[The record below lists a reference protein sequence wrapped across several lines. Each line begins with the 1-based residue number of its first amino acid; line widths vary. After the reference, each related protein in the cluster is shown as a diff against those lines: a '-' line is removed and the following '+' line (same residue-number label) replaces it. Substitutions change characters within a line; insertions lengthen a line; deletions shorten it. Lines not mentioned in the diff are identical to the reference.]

1 MNDFELTTLSEH
13 HLEGALDLLDQL
25 SDCPYKISPEDSWEL
40 YVDDLTQMIVVAE
53 YKGTVIGTGKVIIEQ
68 KLRGDCVAHIED
80 VVVEKKYRGLGIGRQ
95 IVDYLCELAIDS
107 DCSKVVLHCLEENVD
122 FYKNCGFTQE
132 NGMRK
137 DLV

>member
-53 YKGTVIGTGKVIIEQ
+53 YKCQVIGKGKVII
-68 KLRGDCVAHIED
+68 
-80 VVVEKKYRGLGIGRQ
+80 
-95 IVDYLCELAIDS
+95 
-107 DCSKVVLHCLEENVD
+107 
-122 FYKNCGFTQE
+122 
-132 NGMRK
+132 
-137 DLV
+137 

>member
-1 MNDFELTTLSEH
+1 MF
-13 HLEGALDLLDQL
+13 
-25 SDCPYKISPEDSWEL
+25 PIYWYKI
-40 YVDDLTQMIVVAE
+40 
-53 YKGTVIGTGKVIIEQ
+53 IIEQ